1 MANVT
6 SKDIGLAFVKIQPSM
21 EGFAPAL
28 KRGVGEAL
36 GEVNASAGEHGEGLA
51 KEYGDGAEKAMPG
64 ALAAVGGKMKAS
76 LGETL
81 KDVAHSAGILGAG
94 AMIAETVGEALKGAV
109 ERYKARNLFE
119 LQLKGMGYSKATAQ
133 RVANIVVNSVLDTQ
147 FKIQDA
153 VKVSNQYLMSGG
165 AVSGLERYMSVVKN
179 MAAVAH
185 RSIEDIGDVLVSANA
200 SGKLT
205 GETMERLTERGISA
219 RQAIAQ
225 HFNMSLDEVD
235 KAVRDRTISFD
246 QFLEAM
252 ASDPKYANMANT
264 VGGSFEANIGNI
276 KARLAA
282 LLENVISP
290 MLDWVSA
297 KMPVILD
304 QLSSVNKSVGS
315 HREQLQVI
323 MRLLAF
329 MAAMKPFNKLMGQ
342 AWAFAKSLNEVR
354 RRTLEQIE
362 ASSILRYR
370 NGVLAKSFQV
380 VAFTAN
386 TVGKAM
392 WGVVKS
398 VGPLLIFDVLTR
410 LVVELDKRFH
420 FLGKVSRWVADRI
433 SDVVDVVVEL
443 VEWLQKL
450 IDKFSN
456 WLYVKSHGK
465 IGYKGS
471 KLYKP
476 KRSSSRKSS
485 TAEPTSQDYQPKSY
499 TPASMP
505 VSGVEEKAASASK
518 AATKS
523 AKKSQKYT
531 EQAAKKQQKEAG
543 KANREAE
550 KERERAEKSEQEA
563 EEEQKKR
570 EKEQYEQIDK
580 YANKS
585 LDAVQFASQQASTLA
600 QPFIT
605 SKGGKALAQSLS
617 TQVSGMF
624 GMAHSAMNLVKLYED
639 PAGYIMD
646 LANAGWQMVTQRA
659 NAAVQAFGGGV
670 SEVNKAGYNLAKDA
684 LHVNELETLGLA
696 DKVVSSLPDAGQIVT
711 AVGNVGSAYSD
722 RFTSSDMFQKSAKTM
737 LRPIVVNGYS
747 SNDVADKIDQQ
758 QRRMNAQYAGVMA

>member
-51 KEYGDGAEKAMPG
+51 KEYGASAEKAMPG
-64 ALAAVGGKMKAS
+64 ALAAVGGKMKSS

-94 AMIAETVGEALKGAV
+94 ALIAETVGEALKGAV

-205 GETMERLTERGISA
+205 GDTMERLTERGIAA

-235 KAVRDRTISFD
+235 KAVRARTISFD

-276 KARLAA
+276 KSRLAA
-282 LLENVISP
+282 LVENVISP

-304 QLSSVNKSVGS
+304 QLSRVNTYFGS
-315 HREQLQVI
+315 HREQLRVI
-323 MRLLAF
+323 VHLLAF
-329 MAAMKPFNKLMGQ
+329 MAAMNPFNKLMGQ
-342 AWAFAKSLNEVR
+342 AWAFIKSLYEVR

-362 ASSILRYR
+362 ASSVLRYR

-410 LVVELDKRFH
+410 LVMELDKRFH
-420 FLGKVSRWVADRI
+420 FLGKVSKWVADRI

-450 IDKFSN
+450 IDKFNN

-465 IGYKGS
+465 HGYKGS

-476 KRSSSRKSS
+476 QRSSSRKAS
-485 TAEPTSQDYQPKSY
+485 TAEPTFQGHQPESY

-550 KERERAEKSEQEA
+550 KERERAEKTEQEA

-570 EKEQYEQIDK
+570 EKEQYEQVDK

-624 GMAHSAMNLVKLYED
+624 GMAHSAMNLAKLYED

-684 LHVNELETLGLA
+684 LHVDELETLGLA
-696 DKVVSSLPDAGQIVT
+696 DKVVSALPDAGQIVT

-722 RFTSSDMFQKSAKTM
+722 RFTSSDMFQKSAKAM

>member
-64 ALAAVGGKMKAS
+64 TLAAVGAKMKAS

-81 KDVAHSAGILGAG
+81 KGVAESAGILGAG
-94 AMIAETVGEALKGAV
+94 ALIAETVGEGLKGAV
-109 ERYKARNLFE
+109 NRYKERDLFE
-119 LQLKGMGYSKATAQ
+119 LQLKGMGYSKANVQ
-133 RVANIVVNSVLDTQ
+133 RVADTVLDSVRGTQ

-153 VKVSNQYLMSGG
+153 MKVSNQYLMSGG

-179 MAAVAH
+179 MATSAN
-185 RSIEDIGDVLVSANA
+185 RSIEDIGDALISANA
-200 SGKLT
+200 SGAMT
-205 GETMERLTERGISA
+205 GDTMERLQERGIAA
-219 RQAIAQ
+219 RQVIAQ

-235 KAVRDRTISFD
+235 KAVRTRTISFD

-252 ASDPKYANMANT
+252 ASDPKYANIANT

-276 KARLAA
+276 KSRLAE
-282 LLENVISP
+282 LLENIVSP

-297 KMPVILD
+297 KMPMILN
-304 QLSSVNKSVGS
+304 QLSSVNRYFES
-315 HREQLQVI
+315 HREQLKVI
-323 MRLLAF
+323 VHLLAF
-329 MAAMKPFNKLMGQ
+329 MAAMNPFNKLMGQ
-342 AWAFAKSLNEVR
+342 AWAFIKSLNEVR
-354 RRTLEQIE
+354 KRTLEQIE

-370 NGVLAKSFQV
+370 NGALAKSFQV

-392 WGVVKS
+392 WGVMKS
-398 VGPLLIFDVLTR
+398 VAPLLIFDVLTR
-410 LVVELDKRFH
+410 LVMELDKRFH
-420 FLGKVSRWVADRI
+420 FLGKVSKWVADRI
-433 SDVVDVVVEL
+433 SDVVNVVVEL

-450 IDKFSN
+450 IDKFNN

-465 IGYKGS
+465 HGYKGS
-471 KLYKP
+471 KYYKP
-476 KRSSSRKSS
+476 QRSSSRKSS
-485 TAEPTSQDYQPKSY
+485 TAEPTFQGHQPESY

-531 EQAAKKQQKEAG
+531 ENAAKKQQKEAG

-570 EKEQYEQIDK
+570 EKEQYEQVDK

-646 LANAGWQMVTQRA
+646 LANAGWKMVTQRA

-684 LHVNELETLGLA
+684 LHVDELETLGLA

-722 RFTSSDMFQKSAKTM
+722 RFTSSDMFQESAKTM

>member
-342 AWAFAKSLNEVR
+342 AWAFAKSLYEVR

-570 EKEQYEQIDK
+570 EKEQYEQVDK

-624 GMAHSAMNLVKLYED
+624 GMAHSAMNLAKLYED

>member
-28 KRGVGEAL
+28 KRGVGGAL

-51 KEYGDGAEKAMPG
+51 KEYGAGAEKAMPG
-64 ALAAVGGKMKAS
+64 ALAAVGGRMKSS

-276 KARLAA
+276 KSRLAA

-304 QLSSVNKSVGS
+304 QLSRVNTYFGS
-315 HREQLQVI
+315 HREKLQVI

-342 AWAFAKSLNEVR
+342 AWAFAKSLYEVR

-420 FLGKVSRWVADRI
+420 FLGKVSKWVADRI
-433 SDVVDVVVEL
+433 SDVVNVVVEL

-450 IDKFSN
+450 IDKFNN

-465 IGYKGS
+465 HGYKGS

-476 KRSSSRKSS
+476 QRSSSRKAS
-485 TAEPTSQDYQPKSY
+485 TAEPTSQDYQPESY

-531 EQAAKKQQKEAG
+531 EQAAKKQQKEVG

-570 EKEQYEQIDK
+570 EKEQYEQVDK

-624 GMAHSAMNLVKLYED
+624 GMAHSAMNLAKLYED

>member
-51 KEYGDGAEKAMPG
+51 KEYGAGAEKAMPG
-64 ALAAVGGKMKAS
+64 ALAAVGGRMKSS

-81 KDVAHSAGILGAG
+81 KDVAHSAGVLGAG

-119 LQLKGMGYSKATAQ
+119 LQLKGMGYSKDTAQ

-179 MAAVAH
+179 MAASAH
-185 RSIEDIGDVLVSANA
+185 RSIEDIGDTLIAANA
-200 SGKLT
+200 SGKMT
-205 GETMERLTERGISA
+205 GETMERLTERGIEA

-252 ASDPKYANMANT
+252 AADPKYANMANT

-276 KARLAA
+276 KSRLAA

-304 QLSSVNKSVGS
+304 QLSRVNTYFGS

-342 AWAFAKSLNEVR
+342 AWAFTKSLYEVR

-410 LVVELDKRFH
+410 LVIELDKRFH

-433 SDVVDVVVEL
+433 SDVVNVVVEL

-450 IDKFSN
+450 IDKFNN

-465 IGYKGS
+465 HGYKGS

-476 KRSSSRKSS
+476 QRSSSRKAS
-485 TAEPTSQDYQPKSY
+485 TTEPTSQDYQPKSY

-505 VSGVEEKAASASK
+505 VSGVEEKAASASR

-531 EQAAKKQQKEAG
+531 ENAAKKQQKEVG

-570 EKEQYEQIDK
+570 EKEQYEQVDK

-624 GMAHSAMNLVKLYED
+624 GMAHSAMNLAKLYED

-646 LANAGWQMVTQRA
+646 LANAGWKMVTQRA

>member
-51 KEYGDGAEKAMPG
+51 KEYGASAEKAMPG
-64 ALAAVGGKMKAS
+64 ALAAVGGRMKSS

-342 AWAFAKSLNEVR
+342 AWAFAKSLYEVR

-646 LANAGWQMVTQRA
+646 LANAGWKMVTQRA

>member
-51 KEYGDGAEKAMPG
+51 KEYGASAEKAMPG
-64 ALAAVGGKMKAS
+64 ALAAVGGRMKSS

-81 KDVAHSAGILGAG
+81 KDVAHSAGVLGAG

-235 KAVRDRTISFD
+235 KAVRDRAISFD

-252 ASDPKYANMANT
+252 AFDPKYANMANT

-276 KARLAA
+276 KSRLAA

-304 QLSSVNKSVGS
+304 QLSRVNTYFGS

-323 MRLLAF
+323 VHLLAF
-329 MAAMKPFNKLMGQ
+329 MAAMNPFNKLMGQ
-342 AWAFAKSLNEVR
+342 AWAFIKSLNEVR
-354 RRTLEQIE
+354 KRTLEQIE

-410 LVVELDKRFH
+410 LVIELDKRFH
-420 FLGKVSRWVADRI
+420 FLGKVSKWVADRI
-433 SDVVDVVVEL
+433 SDVVDAVVEL

-476 KRSSSRKSS
+476 QRSSSRKAS
-485 TAEPTSQDYQPKSY
+485 TAEPTFQGHQPKSY

-505 VSGVEEKAASASK
+505 VSGVEEEAASASK

-550 KERERAEKSEQEA
+550 KERERAEKTEQEA

-570 EKEQYEQIDK
+570 EKEQYEQVDK

-624 GMAHSAMNLVKLYED
+624 GMAHSAMNLAKLYED

-646 LANAGWQMVTQRA
+646 LANAGWKMVTQRA

>member
-94 AMIAETVGEALKGAV
+94 AMIAETVGEGLKSAV
-109 ERYKARNLFE
+109 ERYKTRNLFE
-119 LQLKGMGYSKATAQ
+119 LQLKGMGYSKANVQ
-133 RVANIVVNSVLDTQ
+133 RVADTVLDSVRGTQ

-153 VKVSNQYLMSGG
+153 MKVSNQYLMSGG

-179 MAAVAH
+179 MATSAN
-185 RSIEDIGDVLVSANA
+185 RSIEDIGDALISANA
-200 SGKLT
+200 SGAMT
-205 GETMERLTERGISA
+205 GDTMERLQERGIAA
-219 RQAIAQ
+219 RQVIAQ

-252 ASDPKYANMANT
+252 ASDPKYANIANT

-276 KARLAA
+276 KSRLAE

-297 KMPVILD
+297 KMPVILN
-304 QLSSVNKSVGS
+304 QLSSVNKSFGS

-329 MAAMKPFNKLMGQ
+329 MAATKPFNKLMGQ
-342 AWAFAKSLNEVR
+342 AWAFTKSLNEVR

-362 ASSILRYR
+362 ASSVLRYR

-465 IGYKGS
+465 LGYKGS

-476 KRSSSRKSS
+476 KRSSSRKAS

-531 EQAAKKQQKEAG
+531 EQAAKKQQKEVG

-570 EKEQYEQIDK
+570 EKEQYEQVDK

-624 GMAHSAMNLVKLYED
+624 GMAHSAMNLAKLYED

-646 LANAGWQMVTQRA
+646 LANAGWKMVTQRA

>member
-342 AWAFAKSLNEVR
+342 AWAFAKSLYEVR

-570 EKEQYEQIDK
+570 EKEQYEQVDK

-624 GMAHSAMNLVKLYED
+624 GMAHSAMNLAKLYED

-646 LANAGWQMVTQRA
+646 LANAGWKMVTQRA

>member
-51 KEYGDGAEKAMPG
+51 KEYGAGAEKAMPG
-64 ALAAVGGKMKAS
+64 ALAAVGGRMKSS

-119 LQLKGMGYSKATAQ
+119 LQLKGMGYSQATAQ

-179 MAAVAH
+179 MAASAH
-185 RSIEDIGDVLVSANA
+185 RSIEDIGDALIAANA
-200 SGKLT
+200 SGKMT
-205 GETMERLTERGISA
+205 GETMERLTERGIAA

-252 ASDPKYANMANT
+252 AADPKYANMANT

-276 KARLAA
+276 KSRLAA

-304 QLSSVNKSVGS
+304 QLSSVNKSFGS
-315 HREQLQVI
+315 HREKLQVI

-342 AWAFAKSLNEVR
+342 AWAFTKSLYEVR

-362 ASSILRYR
+362 ASSVLRYR

-420 FLGKVSRWVADRI
+420 FLGKVSRWVA
-433 SDVVDVVVEL
+433 
-443 VEWLQKL
+443 
-450 IDKFSN
+450 
-456 WLYVKSHGK
+456 
-465 IGYKGS
+465 
-471 KLYKP
+471 
-476 KRSSSRKSS
+476 SRDS
-485 TAEPTSQDYQPKSY
+485 
-499 TPASMP
+499 
-505 VSGVEEKAASASK
+505 
-518 AATKS
+518 
-523 AKKSQKYT
+523 
-531 EQAAKKQQKEAG
+531 
-543 KANREAE
+543 
-550 KERERAEKSEQEA
+550 
-563 EEEQKKR
+563 
-570 EKEQYEQIDK
+570 
-580 YANKS
+580 
-585 LDAVQFASQQASTLA
+585 
-600 QPFIT
+600 
-605 SKGGKALAQSLS
+605 
-617 TQVSGMF
+617 
-624 GMAHSAMNLVKLYED
+624 
-639 PAGYIMD
+639 
-646 LANAGWQMVTQRA
+646 
-659 NAAVQAFGGGV
+659 
-670 SEVNKAGYNLAKDA
+670 
-684 LHVNELETLGLA
+684 
-696 DKVVSSLPDAGQIVT
+696 
-711 AVGNVGSAYSD
+711 
-722 RFTSSDMFQKSAKTM
+722 
-737 LRPIVVNGYS
+737 
-747 SNDVADKIDQQ
+747 
-758 QRRMNAQYAGVMA
+758 

>member
-342 AWAFAKSLNEVR
+342 AWAFTKSLNEVR

-523 AKKSQKYT
+523 AEKSQKYT
-531 EQAAKKQQKEAG
+531 EQAAKKQQKEVG

-570 EKEQYEQIDK
+570 EKEQYEQVDK

-646 LANAGWQMVTQRA
+646 LANAGWKMVTQRA

>member
-51 KEYGDGAEKAMPG
+51 KEYGAGAEKAMPG
-64 ALAAVGGKMKAS
+64 ALAAVGGRMKSS

-133 RVANIVVNSVLDTQ
+133 RVANIVVDSVLDTQ

-276 KARLAA
+276 KSRLAA
-282 LLENVISP
+282 LVENVISP

-304 QLSSVNKSVGS
+304 QLSRVNTYFGS

-342 AWAFAKSLNEVR
+342 AWAFTKSLYEVR
-354 RRTLEQIE
+354 KRTLEQIE

-410 LVVELDKRFH
+410 LVIELDKRFH
-420 FLGKVSRWVADRI
+420 FLGKVSKWVADRI
-433 SDVVDVVVEL
+433 SDVVDAVVEL

-456 WLYVKSHGK
+456 WLYVKSRGK
-465 IGYKGS
+465 LGYKGS

-476 KRSSSRKSS
+476 QRSSSRKAS
-485 TAEPTSQDYQPKSY
+485 TAEPTFQGHQPKSY

-523 AKKSQKYT
+523 AEKSQKYT
-531 EQAAKKQQKEAG
+531 EQAAKKQQKEVG

-570 EKEQYEQIDK
+570 EKEQYEQVDK

-617 TQVSGMF
+617 TQVSSMF
-624 GMAHSAMNLVKLYED
+624 GMAHSAMNLAKLYED

-646 LANAGWQMVTQRA
+646 LANAGWKMVTQRA

>member
-64 ALAAVGGKMKAS
+64 ALAAVGGRMKAS

-235 KAVRDRTISFD
+235 KAVRDRAISFD

-252 ASDPKYANMANT
+252 ASDPKYANMADT

-276 KARLAA
+276 KSRLAA

-304 QLSSVNKSVGS
+304 QLSRVNTYFGS
-315 HREQLQVI
+315 HREKLQVI

-329 MAAMKPFNKLMGQ
+329 MAAMKPFNMLMGQ
-342 AWAFAKSLNEVR
+342 AWAFIKSLNEVR

-450 IDKFSN
+450 IDKLSN

-465 IGYKGS
+465 LGYKGS

-476 KRSSSRKSS
+476 KRSSSRKAS

-523 AKKSQKYT
+523 AEKSQKYT

-570 EKEQYEQIDK
+570 EKEQYEQVDK

-624 GMAHSAMNLVKLYED
+624 GMAHSAMNLAKLYED

-646 LANAGWQMVTQRA
+646 LANAGWKMVTQRA

-722 RFTSSDMFQKSAKTM
+722 RFTSSDMFQESAKTM

>member
-51 KEYGDGAEKAMPG
+51 KEYGAGAEKAMPG
-64 ALAAVGGKMKAS
+64 ALAAVGGRMKAS

-81 KDVAHSAGILGAG
+81 KDVAHSAGIVGAG

-109 ERYKARNLFE
+109 ERYKERNLFE
-119 LQLKGMGYSKATAQ
+119 LQLKGMGYSKATVQ
-133 RVANIVVNSVLDTQ
+133 RVADTVLDAVRGTQ

-153 VKVSNQYLMSGG
+153 MKVSNQYLMSGG

-179 MAAVAH
+179 MATSAN
-185 RSIEDIGDVLVSANA
+185 RSIEDIGDALISANA
-200 SGKLT
+200 SGAMT
-205 GETMERLTERGISA
+205 GDTLERLQERGIAA
-219 RQAIAQ
+219 RQVIAQ

-235 KAVRDRTISFD
+235 KAVRARTISFD

-252 ASDPKYANMANT
+252 ASDPKYANIADT

-276 KARLAA
+276 KSRLAE

-297 KMPVILD
+297 KMPMILN
-304 QLSSVNKSVGS
+304 QLSSVNKGVES

-323 MRLLAF
+323 VHLLAF

-342 AWAFAKSLNEVR
+342 AWAFAKSLNEAR
-354 RRTLEQIE
+354 RSTLAQIE

-465 IGYKGS
+465 LGYKGS

-476 KRSSSRKSS
+476 KRSSSRKAS

-523 AKKSQKYT
+523 AEKSQKDA
-531 EQAAKKQQKEAG
+531 EKAAKKKQKEAG

-570 EKEQYEQIDK
+570 EKEQYEQVDK

-624 GMAHSAMNLVKLYED
+624 GMAHSAMNLAKLYED

-684 LHVNELETLGLA
+684 LHVDELETLGLA

-722 RFTSSDMFQKSAKTM
+722 RFTSSDMFQKSAKEM

>member
-64 ALAAVGGKMKAS
+64 ALAAVGGTMRAS

-276 KARLAA
+276 KSRLAA

-304 QLSSVNKSVGS
+304 QLSRVNTYFGS

-342 AWAFAKSLNEVR
+342 AWAFTKSLNEVR

-362 ASSILRYR
+362 ASSVLRYR

-433 SDVVDVVVEL
+433 SDVVDIVVEL

-465 IGYKGS
+465 LGYKGS

-476 KRSSSRKSS
+476 KRSSSRKAS

-523 AKKSQKYT
+523 AEKSQKDA
-531 EQAAKKQQKEAG
+531 EKAAKKKQKEAG

-550 KERERAEKSEQEA
+550 KERERAEKTEQEA

-570 EKEQYEQIDK
+570 EKEQYEQVDK

-624 GMAHSAMNLVKLYED
+624 GMAHSAMNLAKLYED

-684 LHVNELETLGLA
+684 LHVDDLETLGLA

-722 RFTSSDMFQKSAKTM
+722 RFTSSDMFQKSAKEM

>member
-329 MAAMKPFNKLMGQ
+329 MAATKPFNKLMGQ

-485 TAEPTSQDYQPKSY
+485 TAEPTFQGHQPESY

-531 EQAAKKQQKEAG
+531 EQAAKKQQKEVG

-624 GMAHSAMNLVKLYED
+624 GMAHSAMNLAKLYED

-646 LANAGWQMVTQRA
+646 LANAGWKMVTQRA

>member
-51 KEYGDGAEKAMPG
+51 KEYGAGAEKAMPG
-64 ALAAVGGKMKAS
+64 ALAAVGGRMKSS

-119 LQLKGMGYSKATAQ
+119 LQLKGMGYSQATAQ

-179 MAAVAH
+179 MAASAH
-185 RSIEDIGDVLVSANA
+185 RSIEDIGDALIAANA
-200 SGKLT
+200 SGKMT
-205 GETMERLTERGISA
+205 GETMERLTERGIAA

-252 ASDPKYANMANT
+252 AADPKYANMANT

-276 KARLAA
+276 KSRLAA

-304 QLSSVNKSVGS
+304 QLSSVNKSFGS

-329 MAAMKPFNKLMGQ
+329 MAAMKPFNMLMGQ
-342 AWAFAKSLNEVR
+342 AWAFIKSLNEVR

-465 IGYKGS
+465 LGYKGS

-476 KRSSSRKSS
+476 KRSSSRKAS

-499 TPASMP
+499 TSASMP

-550 KERERAEKSEQEA
+550 KERERAEKTEQEA

-570 EKEQYEQIDK
+570 EKEQYEQVDK

-624 GMAHSAMNLVKLYED
+624 GMAHSAMNLAKLYED

-722 RFTSSDMFQKSAKTM
+722 RFTSSDMFQKSAKEM

>member
-51 KEYGDGAEKAMPG
+51 KEYGAGAEKAMPG
-64 ALAAVGGKMKAS
+64 ALAAVGGRMKSS

-81 KDVAHSAGILGAG
+81 KDVAHSAGVLGAG

-119 LQLKGMGYSKATAQ
+119 LQLKGMGYSKDTAQ

-179 MAAVAH
+179 MAASAH
-185 RSIEDIGDVLVSANA
+185 RSIEDIGDTLIAANA
-200 SGKLT
+200 SGKMT
-205 GETMERLTERGISA
+205 GETMERLTERGIEA

-252 ASDPKYANMANT
+252 AADPKYANMANT

-276 KARLAA
+276 KSRLAA

-304 QLSSVNKSVGS
+304 QLSRVNTYFGS
-315 HREQLQVI
+315 HHEQLQVI

-342 AWAFAKSLNEVR
+342 AWAFTKSLYEVR

-410 LVVELDKRFH
+410 LVIELDKRFH

-433 SDVVDVVVEL
+433 SDVVNVVVEL

-450 IDKFSN
+450 IDKFNN

-465 IGYKGS
+465 HGYKGS

-476 KRSSSRKSS
+476 QRSSSRKAS
-485 TAEPTSQDYQPKSY
+485 TTEPTSQDYQPKSY

-505 VSGVEEKAASASK
+505 VSGVEEKAASASR

-531 EQAAKKQQKEAG
+531 ENAAKKQQKEVG

-570 EKEQYEQIDK
+570 EKEQYEQVDK

-624 GMAHSAMNLVKLYED
+624 GMAHSAMNLAKLYED

-646 LANAGWQMVTQRA
+646 LANAGWKMVTQRA

>member
-51 KEYGDGAEKAMPG
+51 KEYGASAEKAMPG
-64 ALAAVGGKMKAS
+64 ALAAVGGRMKSS

-276 KARLAA
+276 KSRLAA

-304 QLSSVNKSVGS
+304 QLSRVNTYFGS
-315 HREQLQVI
+315 HREKLQVI

-342 AWAFAKSLNEVR
+342 AWAFTKSLYEVR

-362 ASSILRYR
+362 ASSVLRYR

-450 IDKFSN
+450 IDKFNN

-465 IGYKGS
+465 HGYKGS

-476 KRSSSRKSS
+476 KRSSSRKAS

-523 AKKSQKYT
+523 AEKSQKDA
-531 EQAAKKQQKEAG
+531 EKAAKKKQKEAG

-550 KERERAEKSEQEA
+550 KERERAEKTEQEA

-570 EKEQYEQIDK
+570 EKEQYEQVDK

-624 GMAHSAMNLVKLYED
+624 GMAHSAMNLAKLYED

-722 RFTSSDMFQKSAKTM
+722 RFTSSDMFQKSAKEM

>member
-51 KEYGDGAEKAMPG
+51 KEYGTGAEKAMPG
-64 ALAAVGGKMKAS
+64 ALAAVGGRMKSS

-81 KDVAHSAGILGAG
+81 KDVAHSAGVLGAG

-235 KAVRDRTISFD
+235 KAVRDRAISFD

-304 QLSSVNKSVGS
+304 QLSRVNTYFGS
-315 HREQLQVI
+315 HREKLQVI

-342 AWAFAKSLNEVR
+342 AWAFAKSLWEVR
-354 RRTLEQIE
+354 RRTFEQIE
-362 ASSILRYR
+362 ASSILQYR
-370 NGVLAKSFQV
+370 NGVLAKSFRI

-465 IGYKGS
+465 LGYKGS

-476 KRSSSRKSS
+476 NRSSSRKAS

-523 AKKSQKYT
+523 AEKSQKDA
-531 EQAAKKQQKEAG
+531 EKAAKKKQKEAG

-570 EKEQYEQIDK
+570 EKEQYEQVDK

-624 GMAHSAMNLVKLYED
+624 GMAHSAMNLAKLYED

-684 LHVNELETLGLA
+684 LHVDDLETLGLA

-722 RFTSSDMFQKSAKTM
+722 RFTSSDMFQKSAKEM

>member
-342 AWAFAKSLNEVR
+342 AWAFTKSLNEVR

-523 AKKSQKYT
+523 AEKSQKYT

-646 LANAGWQMVTQRA
+646 LANAGWKMVTQRA

>member
-342 AWAFAKSLNEVR
+342 AWAFAKSLYEVR

-624 GMAHSAMNLVKLYED
+624 GMAHSAMNLAKLYED

-646 LANAGWQMVTQRA
+646 LANAGWKMVTQRA

>member
-570 EKEQYEQIDK
+570 EKEQYEQVDK

-624 GMAHSAMNLVKLYED
+624 GMAHSAMNLAKLYED

-646 LANAGWQMVTQRA
+646 LANAGWKMVTQRA

>member
-51 KEYGDGAEKAMPG
+51 KEYGASAEKAMPG
-64 ALAAVGGKMKAS
+64 ALAAVGGRMKSS

-276 KARLAA
+276 KSRLAA
-282 LLENVISP
+282 LVENVISP

-304 QLSSVNKSVGS
+304 QLSRVNTYFGS
-315 HREQLQVI
+315 HREKLQVI

-342 AWAFAKSLNEVR
+342 AWAFTKSLYEVR

-362 ASSILRYR
+362 ASSVLRYR

-410 LVVELDKRFH
+410 LVMELDKRFH
-420 FLGKVSRWVADRI
+420 FLGKVSKWVADRI
-433 SDVVDVVVEL
+433 SDVVNVVVEL

-450 IDKFSN
+450 IDKFNN

-465 IGYKGS
+465 HGYKGS

-476 KRSSSRKSS
+476 QRSSSRKAS
-485 TAEPTSQDYQPKSY
+485 TAEPTFQGQQPKSY

-505 VSGVEEKAASASK
+505 DSGVEEKAASASK

-531 EQAAKKQQKEAG
+531 EQAAKKQQKEVG

-550 KERERAEKSEQEA
+550 KERERAEKTEQEA

-624 GMAHSAMNLVKLYED
+624 GMAHSAMNLAKLYED

-722 RFTSSDMFQKSAKTM
+722 RFTSSDMFQKSAKEM

>member
-51 KEYGDGAEKAMPG
+51 KEYGTGAEKAMPG
-64 ALAAVGGKMKAS
+64 ALAAVGGRMKSS

-94 AMIAETVGEALKGAV
+94 AMIAETIGEALKGAV

-235 KAVRDRTISFD
+235 KAVRDRAISFD

-276 KARLAA
+276 KSRLAA

-304 QLSSVNKSVGS
+304 QLSRVNTYFGS
-315 HREQLQVI
+315 HREKLQVI

-329 MAAMKPFNKLMGQ
+329 MAAMKPFNMLMGQ
-342 AWAFAKSLNEVR
+342 AWAFAKSLYEVR

-362 ASSILRYR
+362 ASSVLRYR

-450 IDKFSN
+450 IDKVSN

-465 IGYKGS
+465 LGYKGS

-476 KRSSSRKSS
+476 KRSSSRKAS

-531 EQAAKKQQKEAG
+531 EQAAKKQQKEVG

-550 KERERAEKSEQEA
+550 KERERAEKTEQEA

-570 EKEQYEQIDK
+570 EKEQYEQVDK

-624 GMAHSAMNLVKLYED
+624 GMAHSAMNLAKLYED

-646 LANAGWQMVTQRA
+646 LANAGWKMVTQRA

-722 RFTSSDMFQKSAKTM
+722 RFTSSDMFQESAKTM

>member
-28 KRGVGEAL
+28 KRSVGEAL

-51 KEYGDGAEKAMPG
+51 KEYGAGAEKAMPG
-64 ALAAVGGKMKAS
+64 ALAAVGGRMKAS

-94 AMIAETVGEALKGAV
+94 AMIAETVGEGLKGAV
-109 ERYKARNLFE
+109 ERYKERNLFE
-119 LQLKGMGYSKATAQ
+119 LQLKGMGYSKATVQ
-133 RVANIVVNSVLDTQ
+133 RVADTVLDSVRGTQ

-153 VKVSNQYLMSGG
+153 MKVSNQYLMSGG

-179 MAAVAH
+179 MATSAN
-185 RSIEDIGDVLVSANA
+185 RSIEDIGDALISANA
-200 SGKLT
+200 SGAMT
-205 GETMERLTERGISA
+205 GDTLERLQERGIAA
-219 RQAIAQ
+219 RQVIAQ

-235 KAVRDRTISFD
+235 KAVRARTISFD

-252 ASDPKYANMANT
+252 ASDPKYANIANT

-276 KARLAA
+276 RSRLAE

-297 KMPVILD
+297 KMPMILN
-304 QLSSVNKSVGS
+304 QLSRVNTYVES
-315 HREQLQVI
+315 HRERLQVI
-323 MRLLAF
+323 VHLLAF

-342 AWAFAKSLNEVR
+342 AWAFAKSLWEVR
-354 RRTLEQIE
+354 RRTFEQIE
-362 ASSILRYR
+362 ASSILQYR
-370 NGVLAKSFQV
+370 NGVLAKSFRI

-433 SDVVDVVVEL
+433 SDVVDAVVEL

-465 IGYKGS
+465 LGYKGS

-476 KRSSSRKSS
+476 KRSSSRKAS
-485 TAEPTSQDYQPKSY
+485 TAEPTFHGHQSESY

-523 AKKSQKYT
+523 AEKSQKDA
-531 EQAAKKQQKEAG
+531 EKAAKKQQKEAG

-550 KERERAEKSEQEA
+550 KERERAEKTEQEA

-570 EKEQYEQIDK
+570 EKEQYEKIDK

-624 GMAHSAMNLVKLYED
+624 GMAHSAMNLAKLYED

-722 RFTSSDMFQKSAKTM
+722 RFTSSDMFQKSAKEM

>member
-28 KRGVGEAL
+28 KRGVGGAL

-51 KEYGDGAEKAMPG
+51 KEYGAGAEKAMPG
-64 ALAAVGGKMKAS
+64 ALAAVGGRMKSS

-276 KARLAA
+276 KSRLAA

-304 QLSSVNKSVGS
+304 QLSRVNTYFGS
-315 HREQLQVI
+315 HREKLQVI

-329 MAAMKPFNKLMGQ
+329 MAAMKPFNMLMGQ
-342 AWAFAKSLNEVR
+342 AWAFIKSLNEVR

-465 IGYKGS
+465 LGYKGS

-476 KRSSSRKSS
+476 KRSSSRKAS
-485 TAEPTSQDYQPKSY
+485 TAEPTFQGHQPESY

-523 AKKSQKYT
+523 AEKSQKYT
-531 EQAAKKQQKEAG
+531 EQAAKKKQKEAG

-550 KERERAEKSEQEA
+550 KERERAEKAEQEA

-570 EKEQYEQIDK
+570 EKEQYEQVDK

-624 GMAHSAMNLVKLYED
+624 GMAHSAMNLAKLYED

-722 RFTSSDMFQKSAKTM
+722 RFTSSDMFQESAKAM

>member
-200 SGKLT
+200 SGAMT
-205 GETMERLTERGISA
+205 GDTMERLQERGIAA

-342 AWAFAKSLNEVR
+342 AWAFTKSLNEVR

-523 AKKSQKYT
+523 AEKSQKYT

-646 LANAGWQMVTQRA
+646 LANAGWKMVTQRA